1 MNAIYDL
8 TSLWNGLAASADVLA
23 ISSVKAIVILGL
35 AGLVALTFKRASAS
49 VRHGIWSFALASVL
63 VLLPLSLL
71 MPSWP
76 VALLPQATP
85 SLAEV
90 ATPLAQPTPEADVRL
105 EAPLSAHTSAPTPVL
120 EKSGKTISATPS
132 PEPRPEPATSAVVLP
147 AGEEIVGEA
156 SLMSSALEAARE
168 ISWAGWAMLL
178 WATGVM
184 AVLMYFLLGTVRAW
198 WWTRR
203 AEPVRDEAW
212 TALARDIS
220 WELYLKKPVRL
231 VWSDRAAMPMAWGFF
246 RPIVLL
252 PRSASEWTSERR
264 RVVLLHEM
272 AHIQRG
278 DNLTQTLAQFAC
290 TFYWF
295 NPVVWW
301 GARQLRIERERA
313 CDDQVITSGTKPSA
327 YATHLIA
334 IARSLK
340 ATPGTPLGAVSMARP
355 SQLEGRLL
363 AILEPSLSRRTLS
376 RARTV
381 LTGALFAA
389 AIFPLA
395 AMQPASDDARRTSG
409 DEPQRTLSYSYTINS
424 DEVAASPDDEVYEK
438 SFEVSPGGLLT
449 IRTDLGSIE
458 VQTHDADRV
467 DIQTTIEGGLEVTQE
482 QTGERGADIFDLIS
496 RREKVRFQFD
506 QEKVDQQLLKAELE
520 RVEPGLVSISS
531 VTSSIDKQIDLLN
544 DRIAELQM
552 EAEEFYAVTP
562 SLRGNEAGHPELQD
576 ILNRKRLF
584 ESRREDLSKQLIEE
598 TLGSGAAGEEQR
610 SYAARLRTSL
620 IEKELNLR
628 RLQAEL
634 NALDARIDSYKDRL
648 GTDQDQAEGSD
659 DFMLYFEQKGDDVLV
674 RGEQKEK
681 EQRNQDGDRLRVK
694 YVVTVPSRFKV
705 DLQTADG
712 SISVED
718 LDGTVEKQTSG
729 GSRAFGSLG
738 DSQAQTSDGSTNR
751 ANAEGTSAQGSNSD
765 EAITEHVA
773 PDDEVVERTF
783 EVSPGG
789 TLNVRTDRG
798 SIEVETA
805 DADEVDVRVEI
816 EARSDEDREKFEL
829 SFEQNGGD
837 VSVRGE
843 MEGRSG
849 WSWNGDRLRVKYII
863 TVPSQ
868 YNVDLQTSGGS
879 IAVEDLE
886 GEVVTQT
893 SGGSLS
899 FGMIRG
905 NINGRTSGGSISLD
919 GTSGDADVHT
929 SGGSISLGKVAGTV
943 KAHTSGGSI
952 SIDEVAGTIDAR
964 TSGGSISAA
973 ITEQPEGDCELRT
986 SGGSITVRL
995 ADGIGVDVNAK
1006 TSAGRVTTEFDVPP
1020 RDKDEMGELDAAING
1035 GGPRLH
1041 LRTSAGSV
1049 RINRLDGGGASLENG
1064 GGGDMHFGAVEEAVE
1079 AEQEAMEAR
1088 QEAEE
1093 ERQEALEEQQEAME
1107 EAMMEAE
1114 EARAEA
1120 MVEMEEAMR
1129 EMDMDI
1135 GDAVEEA
1142 LAEIDM
1148 DEIGETIEE
1157 AMEEFGVAM
1166 EEMREELANA
1176 FEDEDLP
1183 SGDITGS
1190 VNGVEFSGTVAEVM
1204 RAMKENFDAEGF
1216 AEQIERSALEGVAG
1230 AFEEM
1235 AYEKDSIKVI
1245 NDDREEWR
1253 DPLDVLAELPAAYA
1267 VPALER
1273 IAEGHDDAARR
1284 QKAADLA
1291 SKLASE
1297 SETSQEEQ

>member
-8 TSLWNGLAASADVLA
+8 TSLWDSLAAGADVLA
-23 ISSVKAIVILGL
+23 ISSLKAIIILGM
-35 AGLVALTFKRASAS
+35 AGLVALMFKKASAS

-71 MPSWP
+71 MPAWP
-76 VALLPQATP
+76 VAMLPQATP

-90 ATPLAQPTPEADVRL
+90 ATPLAEPTPKADVRL
-105 EAPLSAHTSAPTPVL
+105 EASSSAHTSAPTLVL
-120 EKSGKTISATPS
+120 EKSSKTISATPS
-132 PEPRPEPATSAVVLP
+132 PEPRLEPVPPAEPMPSAAVLP
-147 AGEEIVGEA
+147 APEEAVAEA
-156 SLMSSALEAARE
+156 SLLSTALEVARG

-178 WATGVM
+178 WAAGVAGVM
-184 AVLMYFLLGTVRAW
+184 MYFLLGTVRAW

-212 TALARDIS
+212 TTLTKDIS

-246 RPIVLL
+246 RPVVLL

-290 TFYWF
+290 ALYWF

-327 YATHLIA
+327 YATHLLA

-363 AILEPSLSRRTLS
+363 AILEPKLSRRTLS
-376 RARTV
+376 RARACF
-381 LTGALFAA
+381 TGALFAA

-395 AMQPASDDARRTSG
+395 AMQPGADDAGQTSG
-409 DEPQRTLSYSYTINS
+409 DEPQHASQQALLSYSYTT
-424 DEVAASPDDEVYEK
+424 DEGEPDEK
-438 SFEVSPGGLLT
+438 
-449 IRTDLGSIE
+449 
-458 VQTHDADRV
+458 
-467 DIQTTIEGGLEVTQE
+467 
-482 QTGERGADIFDLIS
+482 
-496 RREKVRFQFD
+496 K
-506 QEKVDQQLLKAELE
+506 
-520 RVEPGLVSISS
+520 
-531 VTSSIDKQIDLLN
+531 VTS
-544 DRIAELQM
+544 A
-552 EAEEFYAVTP
+552 
-562 SLRGNEAGHPELQD
+562 
-576 ILNRKRLF
+576 
-584 ESRREDLSKQLIEE
+584 
-598 TLGSGAAGEEQR
+598 
-610 SYAARLRTSL
+610 TS
-620 IEKELNLR
+620 
-628 RLQAEL
+628 
-634 NALDARIDSYKDRL
+634 
-648 GTDQDQAEGSD
+648 
-659 DFMLYFEQKGDDVLV
+659 
-674 RGEQKEK
+674 
-681 EQRNQDGDRLRVK
+681 
-694 YVVTVPSRFKV
+694 
-705 DLQTADG
+705 
-712 SISVED
+712 
-718 LDGTVEKQTSG
+718 
-729 GSRAFGSLG
+729 
-738 DSQAQTSDGSTNR
+738 
-751 ANAEGTSAQGSNSD
+751 
-765 EAITEHVA
+765 

-798 SIEVETA
+798 SIEVETVE
-805 DADEVDVRVEI
+805 ADEVAVRVEI
-816 EARSDEDREKFEL
+816 EARSDEDRQKFDL
-829 SFEQNGGD
+829 SFEQENND

-843 MEGRSG
+843 VEGRG
-849 WSWNGDRLRVKYII
+849 NWNGDRLRIKYII

-879 IAVEDLE
+879 ISVEDLE

-905 NINGRTSGGSISLD
+905 NINGQTSGGSISLD

-952 SIDEVAGTIDAR
+952 SIDEVGGSIDAE
-964 TSGGSISAA
+964 TSGGSITAA

-1020 RDKDEMGELDAAING
+1020 RDKDEMDELEAPING

-1049 RINRLDGGGASLENG
+1049 RINRLNG
-1064 GGGDMHFGAVEEAVE
+1064 GGTSMNSDRGREGERFGDAQERREE
-1079 AEQEAMEAR
+1079 EQEAMEAR

-1093 ERQEALEEQQEAME
+1093 DRQEALEEQQEAME

-1114 EARAEA
+1114 EAHAEA
-1120 MVEMEEAMR
+1120 MMEMEEAMR
-1129 EMDMDI
+1129 EMKMDI

-1142 LAEIDM
+1142 LNEIDM

-1157 AMEEFGVAM
+1157 AMEEFEDAM
-1166 EEMREELANA
+1166 EEMGEELADA
-1176 FEDEDLP
+1176 FEDGDLP
-1183 SGDITGS
+1183 SGNVSGS

-1204 RAMKENFDAEGF
+1204 RAMKENFDMEGF
-1216 AEQIERSALEGVAG
+1216 AEQIEQSALEGVAS

-1245 NDDREEWR
+1245 NDDKEEWR
-1253 DPLDVLAELPAAYA
+1253 DPLDVIAELPAEYA

-1273 IAEGHDDAARR
+1273 VAENHDDAARR

-1291 SKLASE
+1291 AELASE
-1297 SETSQEEQ
+1297 GETPEKEQ

>member
-23 ISSVKAIVILGL
+23 ISSVKAIVVLGI

-85 SLAEV
+85 SRAEV

-105 EAPLSAHTSAPTPVL
+105 EAPLSAHTSASTPVL
-120 EKSGKTISATPS
+120 EKSGKTVSATPS
-132 PEPRPEPATSAVVLP
+132 PEPRPEPATSVSVLP
-147 AGEEIVGEA
+147 AGEEIVAEA
-156 SLMSSALEAARE
+156 SLMSSALEATRE
-168 ISWAGWAMLL
+168 ISWAGWTMLL
-178 WATGVM
+178 WAAGVV

-203 AEPVRDEAW
+203 AEPVQDEAW
-212 TALARDIS
+212 TTLARDIS

-290 TFYWF
+290 TLYWF

-334 IARSLK
+334 IARSLQ

-381 LTGALFAA
+381 FTGALFAA

-395 AMQPASDDARRTSG
+395 AMQPSANEARQTSG
-409 DEPQRTLSYSYTINS
+409 DEPPRTLSYSYTINS
-424 DEVAASPDDEVYEK
+424 DEVAASPDDKVYEK
-438 SFEVSPGGLLT
+438 SFKVSPGGLLT

-467 DIQTTIEGGLEVTQE
+467 DIKAMVEGRTKG
-482 QTGERGADIFDLIS
+482 GERAKAATENMGLMDLVS
-496 RREKVRFQFD
+496 LREGVRFQFD

-520 RVEPGLVSISS
+520 RVEPGLVSISH
-531 VTSSIDKQIDLLN
+531 VTSGVEKQIESLN
-544 DRIAELQM
+544 NKIAALQM

-562 SLRGNEAGHPELQD
+562 SLRGNEASAPALQD
-576 ILNRKRLF
+576 ILNRKRQF
-584 ESRREDLSKQLIEE
+584 ESRREELSKQLIEE

-634 NALDARIDSYKDRL
+634 VVIDARIKAYEERQGSAP
-648 GTDQDQAEGSD
+648 DQAEGSD
-659 DFMLYFEQKGDDVLV
+659 DFMLYFEQNGDDVLV

-765 EAITEHVA
+765 EAITSNTS
-773 PDDEVVERTF
+773 RT
-783 EVSPGG
+783 
-789 TLNVRTDRG
+789 
-798 SIEVETA
+798 
-805 DADEVDVRVEI
+805 
-816 EARSDEDREKFEL
+816 
-829 SFEQNGGD
+829 
-837 VSVRGE
+837 
-843 MEGRSG
+843 
-849 WSWNGDRLRVKYII
+849 
-863 TVPSQ
+863 
-868 YNVDLQTSGGS
+868 
-879 IAVEDLE
+879 
-886 GEVVTQT
+886 
-893 SGGSLS
+893 
-899 FGMIRG
+899 
-905 NINGRTSGGSISLD
+905 
-919 GTSGDADVHT
+919 
-929 SGGSISLGKVAGTV
+929 
-943 KAHTSGGSI
+943 
-952 SIDEVAGTIDAR
+952 
-964 TSGGSISAA
+964 
-973 ITEQPEGDCELRT
+973 
-986 SGGSITVRL
+986 
-995 ADGIGVDVNAK
+995 
-1006 TSAGRVTTEFDVPP
+1006 
-1020 RDKDEMGELDAAING
+1020 
-1035 GGPRLH
+1035 
-1041 LRTSAGSV
+1041 
-1049 RINRLDGGGASLENG
+1049 
-1064 GGGDMHFGAVEEAVE
+1064 
-1079 AEQEAMEAR
+1079 
-1088 QEAEE
+1088 
-1093 ERQEALEEQQEAME
+1093 
-1107 EAMMEAE
+1107 
-1114 EARAEA
+1114 
-1120 MVEMEEAMR
+1120 
-1129 EMDMDI
+1129 
-1135 GDAVEEA
+1135 
-1142 LAEIDM
+1142 
-1148 DEIGETIEE
+1148 
-1157 AMEEFGVAM
+1157 
-1166 EEMREELANA
+1166 
-1176 FEDEDLP
+1176 
-1183 SGDITGS
+1183 
-1190 VNGVEFSGTVAEVM
+1190 
-1204 RAMKENFDAEGF
+1204 
-1216 AEQIERSALEGVAG
+1216 
-1230 AFEEM
+1230 
-1235 AYEKDSIKVI
+1235 
-1245 NDDREEWR
+1245 
-1253 DPLDVLAELPAAYA
+1253 
-1267 VPALER
+1267 
-1273 IAEGHDDAARR
+1273 
-1284 QKAADLA
+1284 
-1291 SKLASE
+1291 
-1297 SETSQEEQ
+1297 